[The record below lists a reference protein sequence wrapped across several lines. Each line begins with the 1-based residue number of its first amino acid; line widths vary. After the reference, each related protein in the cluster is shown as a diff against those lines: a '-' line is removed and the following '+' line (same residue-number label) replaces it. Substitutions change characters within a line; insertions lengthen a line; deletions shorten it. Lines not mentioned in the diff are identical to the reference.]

1 MFPAVFTFLFGAI
14 RFVWSGIEI
23 TTKNVRG
30 RFSAI
35 VAACCSGMILHTATI
50 PGLLQLVVLFFI
62 PESPRWLVS
71 LGIDKSPP
79 LIRLLFSL
87 IDCCWNVGPDELKWI
102 LLVLTISIKLQA
114 QL

>member
-62 PESPRWLVS
+62 PESPRWL
-71 LGIDKSPP
+71 L
-79 LIRLLFSL
+79 
-87 IDCCWNVGPDELKWI
+87 
-102 LLVLTISIKLQA
+102 
-114 QL
+114 